1 METNPVLAYGRWLAE
16 APDAWPEAARESA
29 HRQFIDAIAVAIPGA
44 LDPATR
50 IVFDTVKGW
59 GAGPATAIGMGAG
72 LAAPWAALVN
82 GTAAHALD
90 FDDNFDP
97 AKAHASAVLVPAI
110 LALAEQQGAGGGACL
125 DAYIAGLQIL
135 GRVGQG
141 VNPAHRNRGWHA
153 TATVGA
159 IGAAAA
165 CARLLRLDAARAGHA
180 LSIATSLAA
189 GFMSQFGTMTKPVHA
204 GLAAKSGVLAASLAG
219 AGLTAGPDTLDGPTG
234 MNRLMVGPDYE
245 RLRDTLTH
253 VEHGQT
259 LRFET
264 ASIGE
269 PLLILSS
276 GFRVK
281 RFPNC
286 GSAHRAMDGVIEL
299 RERHGFAADEVAEIH
314 VRAPVT
320 HLNNLMYADPEDPLE
335 AKFSLEY
342 GVAVALVTGHC
353 TLADFTEAAVRR
365 EEVRALF
372 PRIRRHPVDKAEGE
386 FPTEV
391 EIVLNDGHRFATRV
405 AMPAGSLAA
414 PFTID
419 QVWAKLDGCVA
430 GLLAPEQAEALREAL
445 ADLPQLPDMKRL
457 TAPLGGTL
465 RGQSLADCP
474 PSPAPEWGQCGD
486 SHLLTV
492 PIIRRLNGNSAGTV
506 TC

>member
-1 METNPVLAYGRWLAE
+1 MTDNPVLAYGAWLATT
-16 APDAWPEAARESA
+16 PDDWPAAARDSA
-29 HRQFIDAIAVAIPGA
+29 HRQFIDVVAVAIPGA
-44 LDPATR
+44 VEPVTR
-50 IVFDTVKGW
+50 RVFETVRHW
-59 GAGPATAIGMGAG
+59 GAGPAAAIGQGQA
-72 LAAPWAALVN
+72 LAAPWAVLVN

-110 LALAEQQGAGGGACL
+110 LALAEQERASGRACL

-165 CARLLRLDAARAGHA
+165 CARLLQLDASAAGFA

-189 GFMSQFGTMTKPVHA
+189 GFMSQFGTMAKPVHA
-204 GLAAKSGVLAASLAG
+204 GLAAKAGILAASLARNG
-219 AGLTAGPDTLDGPTG
+219 LDAGLDTLDGAHG

-245 RLRDTLTH
+245 QLRDTLTH
-253 VEHGQT
+253 VEHGQN

-264 ASIGE
+264 AAIGE

-286 GSAHRAMDGVIEL
+286 GSAHRAMDGLLEL
-299 RERHGFAADEVAEIH
+299 RERHGFAAGEVEAIH

-320 HLNNLMYADPEDPLE
+320 HLANLMYERPDNALE

-342 GVAVALVTGHC
+342 GVAVALLYGNC
-353 TLADFTEAAVRR
+353 TLADFTDEAARR
-365 EEVRALF
+365 PEVLALY
-372 PRIRRHPVDKAEGE
+372 PRIHRHPVDKAEGE

-391 EIVLNDGHRFATRV
+391 EVVLRDGRRFETRV
-405 AMPAGSLAA
+405 PMPVGSLDA
-414 PFTID
+414 PFTLD
-419 QVWAKLDGCVA
+419 QYWTKLEGCAA
-430 GLLAPEQAEALREAL
+430 GLLADAAIARLREAL
-445 ADLPQLPDMKRL
+445 ADLPHLPEISPL
-457 TAPLGGTL
+457 TAPL
-465 RGQSLADCP
+465 
-474 PSPAPEWGQCGD
+474 
-486 SHLLTV
+486 
-492 PIIRRLNGNSAGTV
+492 AGPFAS
-506 TC
+506 

>member
-1 METNPVLAYGRWLAE
+1 MTRNPVQAFGAWLAE
-16 APDAWPEAARESA
+16 TPDEWPEAALESA
-29 HRQFIDAIAVAIPGA
+29 HRQFIDLIAVSVPGA
-44 LDPATR
+44 ADEAAQRVFATVR
-50 IVFDTVKGW
+50 DW
-59 GAGPATAIGMGAG
+59 GGGPSAAVGMGAR
-72 LAAPWAALVN
+72 LAPPWAALVN

-110 LALAEQQGAGGGACL
+110 LALGEQEGASGRACL

-165 CARLLRLDAARAGHA
+165 CARLLGLGAEQAGHA
-180 LSIATSLAA
+180 LSIATSMAG
-189 GFMSQFGTMTKPVHA
+189 GFMSQFGTMVKPIHA
-204 GLAAKSGVLAASLAG
+204 GLAAKAGVLAASLARAG
-219 AGLTAGPDTLDGPTG
+219 ITAGLGTLDSPTG

-245 RLRDTLTH
+245 HLRDTLDH

-264 ASIGE
+264 GNVGE

-281 RFPNC
+281 RYPNC
-286 GSAHRAMDGVIEL
+286 GSAHRAQDGLLEL
-299 RERHGFAADEVAEIH
+299 VARHGFTAEEVEAIH

-320 HLNNLMYADPEDPLE
+320 HLNNLMYVDPRDPLQ

-342 GVAVALVTGHC
+342 GLALCLVAGACRLD
-353 TLADFTEAAVRR
+353 DFSEEAVMR
-365 EEVRALF
+365 EDIRALYL
-372 PRIRRHPVDKAEGE
+372 RIHRHPVDKAEGE

-391 EIVLNDGHRFATRV
+391 EVVLKDGRRLATAV
-405 AMPAGSLAA
+405 AMPMGSLAA
-414 PFTID
+414 PFPIE
-419 QVWAKLDGCVA
+419 QYWEKYEGCVA
-430 GLLAPEQAEALREAL
+430 AFLRDPEAAALRRALEDLPALPSLAP
-445 ADLPQLPDMKRL
+445 L
-457 TAPLGGTL
+457 TAPLSGAFAF
-465 RGQSLADCP
+465 QS
-474 PSPAPEWGQCGD
+474 S
-486 SHLLTV
+486 
-492 PIIRRLNGNSAGTV
+492 
-506 TC
+506 

>member
-1 METNPVLAYGRWLAE
+1 MATNPVRAYGRWLAE
-16 APDAWPEAARESA
+16 TPDAWPEAAIDAAR
-29 HRQFIDAIAVAIPGA
+29 RQFVDVLAVSIPGA
-44 LDPATR
+44 LEPATR
-50 IVFDTVKGW
+50 KAFETVRGW
-59 GAGPATAIGMGAG
+59 GDGPATAIGFGVR
-72 LAAPWAALVN
+72 LAPPWAALVN

-97 AKAHASAVLVPAI
+97 AKAHATAVLAPAI
-110 LALAEQQGAGGGACL
+110 LALAEAEGASGRACL
-125 DAYIAGLQIL
+125 DAYVAGLQIL

-165 CARLLRLDAARAGHA
+165 CARLLKLDAARAGHA
-180 LSIATSLAA
+180 VSIATSMAA

-204 GLAAKSGVLAASLAG
+204 GLAAKAGILAAGLARHG
-219 AGLTAGPDTLDGPTG
+219 IDAGLATLDGPHG

-245 RLRDTLTH
+245 HLRDTLAH

-286 GSAHRAMDGVIEL
+286 GSAHRAMDALLAL
-299 RERHGFAADEVAEIH
+299 REAHGFAAGEVEAID
-314 VRAPVT
+314 VRAPVS
-320 HLNNLMYADPEDPLE
+320 HLNNLMYQAPATGLE
-335 AKFSLEY
+335 AKFSLEHAL
-342 GVAVALVTGHC
+342 AVILLTGTC
-353 TLADFTEAAVRR
+353 TLADFTDEAALRPG
-365 EEVRALF
+365 VRALHS
-372 PRIRRHPVDKAEGE
+372 RIRRHPVDKAEGE

-391 EIVLNDGHRFATRV
+391 AVTLKDGRRV
-405 AMPAGSLAA
+405 ETAMAMPVGSLAA

-419 QVWAKLDGCVA
+419 QLWAKLDGCAA
-430 GLLAPEQAEALREAL
+430 GLLPPAQAAALRAAL
-445 ADLPQLPDMKRL
+445 AEMPQLPDIAPL
-457 TAPLGGTL
+457 TAPL
-465 RGQSLADCP
+465 
-474 PSPAPEWGQCGD
+474 
-486 SHLLTV
+486 
-492 PIIRRLNGNSAGTV
+492 AGPFAS
-506 TC
+506 